1 MFGGNESFKY
11 KYNSIIQIFSHNFI
25 KDIHNV
31 LSDITAYLVNV
42 KPITYIKAFI
52 ENNISTFLLKT
63 FTGIINIF
71 NILVTDKYLSE
82 LMIESFP
89 KYNFNIYEIVKDK
102 DAMKKF
108 AVFLNENILNIF
120 TGIKNQ
126 DLSQV
131 LIRLKEFTN
140 IDNILLN
147 NLLPFY
153 NVYTKLYE
161 KVNYSFSI
169 MASMAISIKNNS
181 NLNIL
186 DKNTEAII
194 VHVNDDNDDIID
206 PVKNTAIVKNIEFK
220 ESYYDLDIISLKRDN
235 KYIDFIYKPSPIY
248 IENVDKL
255 NNRILQEYLETYNL
269 FKNIRIC
276 NHNNNYNH
284 RLSFSINGRLYNRPD
299 REYYIVMN
307 DNYNF
312 NIQVYK
318 LDPKNKREKMLF
330 GIWMNVTSGDK
341 NVISEPFFL

>member
-1 MFGGNESFKY
+1 MNPSS
-11 KYNSIIQIFSHNFI
+11 SIIKRVHSIICSKV
-25 KDIHNV
+25 KDGLDN
-31 LSDITAYLVNV
+31 LFKDRR
-42 KPITYIKAFI
+42 
-52 ENNISTFLLKT
+52 
-63 FTGIINIF
+63 F
-71 NILVTDKYLSE
+71 NIHENKTVYTFKE
-82 LMIESFP
+82 TF
-89 KYNFNIYEIVKDK
+89 IYEDIDTSDGEYIVY
-102 DAMKKF
+102 
-108 AVFLNENILNIF
+108 NIQSVI
-120 TGIKNQ
+120 
-126 DLSQV
+126 
-131 LIRLKEFTN
+131 
-140 IDNILLN
+140 
-147 NLLPFY
+147 
-153 NVYTKLYE
+153 
-161 KVNYSFSI
+161 
-169 MASMAISIKNNS
+169 
-181 NLNIL
+181 
-186 DKNTEAII
+186 
-194 VHVNDDNDDIID
+194 
-206 PVKNTAIVKNIEFK
+206 KNIEFK